1 MLAWKV
7 LSCRR
12 FLDAYSTWC
21 LRQSVLPYLPYA
33 LHVGRVLSYG
43 FKHPLGMG
51 IFEMARTTNVAN
63 LDALIERADLAD
75 VGEASDDIPTLY
87 INGLEP
93 KGLLYPALRKPDFQR
108 ETSVW
113 SPEQVADL
121 VSTFLRRELI
131 PAVILWRSGKHV
143 FVVDGAHRLSALIAW
158 VHNDYGDGTI
168 SQEFFGGILPEDQ
181 VKAARRTRDLIDGMI
196 GSYREHR
203 DAIERPE
210 RARPEVAERA
220 GRFGWQ
226 NIEVQWIRGADHE
239 KAEKSFFRI
248 NQGGTKIDATE
259 ERILN
264 ARASATALSSR
275 AILRGG
281 TGHSYWNKFSPETQ
295 REIEDLGGE
304 IHRLMFSPTIELPLK
319 TLDVPMAGQGYGP
332 HSLPF
337 VFDLVNIT
345 NRVAV
350 ADSSHKKAKDGAG
363 FVEDETG
370 SRTIKYLLE
379 IRRMLWRFC
388 STHASSL
395 GLHPALYF
403 YSRNGT
409 FQPSALLSIV
419 VLMKD
424 WETSD
429 YLAFIE
435 VRAKFEELLLRNR
448 NVTEAIRKLGTGNRS
463 RPRII
468 GFYRSIINQL
478 REGNAVEQIE
488 DNLRSTADYGFL
500 IEPAEAPAPMLAL
513 EGGSFNRETK
523 GAAYLAEFLPKAP
536 KCPTCAGLM
545 HRNGMQVGHKKAKRY
560 GGSGDQGNAMMQHPF
575 CNSTVSN

>member
-1 MLAWKV
+1 M
-7 LSCRR
+7 
-12 FLDAYSTWC
+12 TE
-21 LRQSVLPYLPYA
+21 
-33 LHVGRVLSYG
+33 HI
-43 FKHPLGMG
+43 LGQWDSA
-51 IFEMARTTNVAN
+51 EMARTTNVAN
-63 LDALIERADLAD
+63 LDALIRRADLAD

-113 SPEQVADL
+113 SPDQVADL

-168 SQEFFGGILPEDQ
+168 SQEFFGGVLPEDQ
-181 VKAARRTRDLIDGMI
+181 VKAARRTRDLINGTI

-248 NQGGTKIDATE
+248 NQGGTKIDPTE

-264 ARASATALSSR
+264 ARTSATALASR

-281 TGHSYWNKFSPETQ
+281 TGHSYWDKFSAEKQ
-295 REIEDLGGE
+295 RAIEDLGGE
-304 IHRLMFSPTIELPLK
+304 IHRLMFSPNIDLPLK
-319 TLDVPMAGQGYGP
+319 TLDVPMAGHGYGP
-332 HSLPF
+332 HALPF
-337 VFDLVNIT
+337 VFDLVNIG
-345 NRVAV
+345 NRVLV
-350 ADSSHKKAKDGAG
+350 ADSSNKKVKDEDG
-363 FVEDETG
+363 FFEDEDG
-370 SRTIKYLLE
+370 SATIKYLIE
-379 IRRMLWRFC
+379 VRRLAWRIC

-409 FQPSALLSIV
+409 FQPGALLSFV

-424 WETSD
+424 WETTD

-435 VRAKFEELLLRNR
+435 VRERFEEFLLRNR
-448 NVTEAIRKLGTGNRS
+448 NATEAVRRLGTGNRS

-468 GFYRSIINQL
+468 AFYRSIITSL
-478 REGNAVEQIE
+478 REGVAIE
-488 DNLRSTADYGFL
+488 EIENKLRVTKEYGFL
-500 IEPAEAPAPMLAL
+500 IEEAEPLAPMLFL
-513 EGGSFNRETK
+513 EGGSFGRETK
-523 GAAYLAEFLPKAP
+523 GAAYIAEFLPKAP
-536 KCPTCAGLM
+536 KCPTCRGLM
-545 HRNGMQVGHKKAKRY
+545 HRNGMQVGHRKHRRD
-560 GGSGDQGNAMMQHPF
+560 GGSGEAANAMMQHPL
-575 CNSTVSN
+575 CNSTAAN